1 MKENIIFQDLNFL
14 LIVIQFLIV
23 LFLKFK
29 NKEKL
34 GKDPR

>member
-14 LIVIQFLIV
+14 LIVIE
-23 LFLKFK
+23 FLKFK